1 MNAIKKLYHNYLN
14 IKQSLS
20 IVLLLFYS
28 ISQVDAQSTGGFS
41 IPFDPLKLL
50 PKTGT
55 IAEDSVQKQTIEI
68 LYSDF
73 LVQETDTISNIVK
86 RILKGHV
93 RLLHD
98 GAYMFCD
105 SAILY
110 PNTNYLEAI
119 GNVKILKGDSVDVR
133 SEILKYDGNTKIAI
147 LEKNVRLKDHGSV
160 LTAPTMTFEVDNEI
174 GHFYNNGK
182 LVSDSTVLTS
192 VSGTNYQK
200 NGYAV
205 FKENV
210 VLVNPDYTMY
220 ADSMKYFTESKM
232 VYFIAKTIIISD
244 GDTIITSDGYFDT
257 KNSKAY
263 LKGRSIIKNGSAN
276 TLQSDIIDYDKSTGI
291 GIATGNVV
299 SMNTDEN
306 ATLLSNHLYYVDSIK
321 YTKATEDPLM
331 IQTDGKD
338 TLYLSADTLINYSI
352 PLADFEKSFQLD
364 TIIPIDSNSLDSLKI
379 NQLDTL
385 NSIDSLSENLKY
397 SIENTVTKTDSILS
411 IELTLKSDTL
421 LEIKALSDSLQNTF
435 VSDSLIPQDSLTE
448 INDTSIVAKDD
459 SVKVFYGYRNVKLI
473 RGNLSGICDSIYF
486 NSRDS
491 IFKLYYNPILW
502 MDSAQMKA
510 DSIYIFMKDKKAE
523 RVELYQNAIIISQ
536 NDTGVYNQ
544 IGGKKITGWLKND
557 KINHVLVEENAECV
571 YFLKNDSNQYI
582 GGNLAKSAMIN
593 ITFNDSSEI
602 QRIKLEISPEAKFTP
617 IQKIDFK
624 SYRLDN
630 FNWYFSYKPK
640 SKWDVIRDSVQYQM
654 YLFEHPL
661 AVDSNRTLTDSLTL
675 ENPILREVLPESEL
689 NEINEKLPASESIPT
704 ISEENEKTILPQ
716 PMRRLKKGK
725 KLE

>member
-1 MNAIKKLYHNYLN
+1 LNAIKKLYHNYLN

>member
-1 MNAIKKLYHNYLN
+1 LNAIKKLYHNYLN
-14 IKQSLS
+14 IKQSLP

-28 ISQVDAQSTGGFS
+28 ISLVHAQSTGGFS

-210 VLVNPDYTMY
+210 VLVNPEYTMY

-385 NSIDSLSENLKY
+385 NSIDSLSKNLKD
-397 SIENTVTKTDSILS
+397 SIENTVTKTDSIIS

-421 LEIKALSDSLQNTF
+421 LEIKALSDSLLNTF
-435 VSDSLIPQDSLTE
+435 VSDSLIAQDSLTE

-502 MDSAQMKA
+502 MDSTQMKA

-582 GGNLAKSAMIN
+582 GGNLAKSAIIN

-617 IQKIDFK
+617 IQKIDFQ

-704 ISEENEKTILPQ
+704 TIEENEKTILPQ

>member
-14 IKQSLS
+14 ITQSLT
-20 IVLLLFYS
+20 IVLLLFFS
-28 ISQVDAQSTGGFS
+28 ISQVEAQSTGGFS

-55 IAEDSVQKQTIEI
+55 IVEDSVQKQTIEI

-110 PNTNYLEAI
+110 PQTNYLEAI
-119 GNVKILKGDSVDVR
+119 GNIKILKGDSVDVR
-133 SEILKYDGNTKIAI
+133 SETLKYDGNTKIAI
-147 LEKNVRLKDHGSV
+147 LEKNVRLKDHGSI
-160 LTAPTMTFEVDNEI
+160 LTAPMMTFEVDNEI

-200 NGYAV
+200 SGYAV

-232 VYFIAKTIIISD
+232 VHFIAKTIIISD

-257 KNSKAY
+257 KNNKAY

-276 TLQSDIIDYDKSTGI
+276 TLQSDIIDYNKSTGI

-299 SMNTDEN
+299 SINTDEN

-321 YTKATEDPLM
+321 YTRATEDPLM

-352 PLADFEKSFQLD
+352 PKVEFEKLLQVD
-364 TIIPIDSNSLDSLKI
+364 TINPIDSHSLDSLKI

-385 NSIDSLSENLKY
+385 VSIDSLSKNLK
-397 SIENTVTKTDSILS
+397 DSIGNAHLKVDSLLS
-411 IELTLKSDTL
+411 IELTLKTDTL
-421 LEIKALSDSLQNTF
+421 LEITTLNDSLPNTF
-435 VSDSLIPQDSLTE
+435 VTDSLIPQDSL
-448 INDTSIVAKDD
+448 IGISDTSIVAKND

-473 RGNLSGICDSIYF
+473 RGNLSGVCDSIYF

-502 MDSAQMKA
+502 MDSTQMKA
-510 DSIYIFMKDKKAE
+510 DSIYIFMKDKKAD

-557 KINHVLVEENAECV
+557 KINHVLVEENAECI
-571 YFLKNDSNQYI
+571 YFLKNDSNRYI
-582 GGNLAKSAMIN
+582 GGNLAKSAIIN

-617 IQKIDFK
+617 IQKINFN
-624 SYRLDN
+624 SYQLDN
-630 FNWYFSYKPK
+630 FSWYWSYKPK

-661 AVDSNRTLTDSLTL
+661 AVDSNQILTDSLPV
-675 ENPILREVLPESEL
+675 ENSILPELPPESEL
-689 NEINEKLPASESIPT
+689 NEIKEEVPASENVPT
-704 ISEENEKTILPQ
+704 NIEDKDKTILPQ
-716 PMRRLKKGK
+716 QKRLKKGK
-725 KLE
+725 KVE

>member
-1 MNAIKKLYHNYLN
+1 MN
-14 IKQSLS
+14 IKQSLP

-210 VLVNPDYTMY
+210 VLVNPEYTMY

-385 NSIDSLSENLKY
+385 NSIDSLSKNLKD
-397 SIENTVTKTDSILS
+397 SIENTDTKTDSIIS

-421 LEIKALSDSLQNTF
+421 LEIKALSDSLLNTF
-435 VSDSLIPQDSLTE
+435 VSDSLIAQDSLTE

-502 MDSAQMKA
+502 MDSTQMKA

-582 GGNLAKSAMIN
+582 GGNLAKSAIIN

-617 IQKIDFK
+617 IQKIDFQ

-704 ISEENEKTILPQ
+704 TIEENEKTILPQ